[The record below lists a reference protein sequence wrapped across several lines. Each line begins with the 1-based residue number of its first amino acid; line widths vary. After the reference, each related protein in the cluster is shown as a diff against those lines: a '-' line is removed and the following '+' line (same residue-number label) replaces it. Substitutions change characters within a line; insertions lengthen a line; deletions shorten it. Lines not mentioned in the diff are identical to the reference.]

1 MREVAAASISLS
13 ALHEANLRAAW
24 VRINVKDVP
33 RDCRV
38 IHVLCRFLAI
48 KKYPPPNMAG
58 GH

>member
-33 RDCRV
+33 RDCRGHPRSLQ
-38 IHVLCRFLAI
+38 IPCH